1 MLQSSYGTTPST
13 RNEAL
18 QQVID
23 RDENGHF
30 CTVYDFEICKEADED
45 VAPCNKC
52 LSYPNSSCKVVREQW
67 MCSFCGSW
75 NAAAGVGTRQW
86 GANYAVSLGASPA
99 ASQMVFVVDLLMEA
113 AELQELKT
121 HVATLVGNISGRFGL
136 ITLTDGAVTVSR
148 GGGRAEVAVPTDEYR
163 KFQLERLDPRHIL
176 KYIGE
181 VSELWLT
188 AEELIVA
195 VAALEALP
203 CCPVRDERPRRGTGI
218 AFFVAALFNM
228 HRVGFALKVLAFLS
242 GPCTQGPGKVVSK
255 SYKNHM
261 RGHSEL
267 QNKKARYSSQ
277 AADYYKSLR
286 EFAPT
291 VNYDVFITSLD
302 QTGVWEMSQCL
313 NHVVQYDTLVE
324 DRFHLDMNAYSRRL
338 RNEIIP
344 HQVNFITSDPVLV
357 DGCFGPVRKLPPLRN
372 NYSGTERGIGKT
384 TTWAYNGTLLS
395 ADELSLCFSLCLA
408 PSARQSSK
416 ESATPN
422 ITLQVEFMYEVHGKL
437 YVAVT
442 TLVLP
447 TTSDPAALS
456 LPQSFNATICCVS
469 FMKRIAW
476 EILNG
481 HWHSYKLHDWCTALD
496 DLCVRHLDSG
506 SFNAPQLVQLSY
518 YLQRSALLRL
528 AQTSPDEWA
537 VYLLAILRRDST
549 QCLHICRPLI
559 TMLTPERQQLPLNP
573 DVLRDAR
580 PMVVDASNYVIVRY
594 SDPNDAALH
603 ATRAIAQQLQLSRW
617 PVPWYKDTPIGKS
630 QDRYVLSRLGVS
642 TASNLPSSEVSLEA
656 YITYIHSK
664 L

>member
-1 MLQSSYGTTPST
+1 MLQASYGTAPST

-30 CTVYDFEICKEADED
+30 CAVYDFALCATTE
-45 VAPCNKC
+45 VGVSPCGKC
-52 LSYPNSSCKVVREQW
+52 LAYPNSACRVVRERW
-67 MCSFCGSW
+67 LCAFCGSW
-75 NAAAGVGTRQW
+75 NAAAGVGARQR
-86 GANYAVSLGASPA
+86 GAHYAVGLGTSPA
-99 ASQMVFVVDLLMEA
+99 AAQLVFVVDLTMEA
-113 AELQELKT
+113 AELQALKT
-121 HVATLVGNISGRFGL
+121 HVAALVGSVSGRFGL
-136 ITLTDGAVTVSR
+136 VTLTDGAVTVC
-148 GGGRAEVAVPTDEYR
+148 GGRGRAAAVPTDEYR
-163 KFQLERLDPRHIL
+163 KFQLERLDPQPLLKRHL
-176 KYIGE
+176 GE
-181 VSELWLT
+181 MSELWLT
-188 AEELIVA
+188 AEELLVA
-195 VAALEALP
+195 VGALEAQP
-203 CCPVRDERPRRGTGI
+203 CGAAQEERPRRGTGI

-228 HRVGFALKVLAFLS
+228 HRVGFALKVLAFLA

-255 SYKNHM
+255 SYRNHM

-267 QNKKARYSSQ
+267 QNRKARYSSQ
-277 AADYYKSLR
+277 AADYYRSLR
-286 EFAPT
+286 EFAPA
-291 VNYDVFITSLD
+291 VSYDVFITSLD
-302 QTGVWEMSQCL
+302 QTGVWEMAQCL

-324 DRFHLDMNAYSRRL
+324 DRFHLDMHAYARRL
-338 RNEIIP
+338 RNEIVP
-344 HQVNFITSDPVLV
+344 HQVNLITSDTVLV

-372 NYSGTERGIGKT
+372 NYSDTERGVGST

-408 PSARQSSK
+408 PSVRQSSK
-416 ESATPN
+416 ESAAPN
-422 ITLQVEFMYEVHGKL
+422 ITLQVEFMYEVHGEL
-437 YVAVT
+437 CVAVT

-506 SFNAPQLVQLSY
+506 SFNASQLVQLSY

-559 TMLTPERQQLPLNP
+559 TMLTPERQQLRLNP
-573 DVLRDAR
+573 DVLRDVR

-594 SDPNDAALH
+594 SDPNDSALH
-603 ATRAIAQQLQLSRW
+603 AVRAMAQQLQLSRW

-642 TASNLPSSEVSLEA
+642 TASNLPSSEVSLDA